1 MLGAAFLVTVHCL
14 KANEVL
20 KRSHSEM
27 AKNISIVWNTEL
39 HKPPLNQVTQKNK
52 PFHPDS

>member
-1 MLGAAFLVTVHCL
+1 MLGAAFLVTLRCM
-14 KANEVL
+14 KANEVI

-27 AKNISIVWNTEL
+27 AKNISIVSNTE